1 LLFLACVV
9 AISCS
14 SFPLSLPS
22 TAAGA
27 YSYEA
32 VAGWTRALD
41 IFELDKI
48 LIPIID
54 NQHWIAV
61 RVSMTDKYIQ
71 LYDPEAGNNTN
82 AQLYFD
88 QILRFLGDEH
98 LNKNGGTALLEAS
111 SWCLVLQDPQ
121 LPTQPNVY
129 DCGVFVSAF
138 VYFSML
144 NLPFRRDSGSDPRLF
159 AADLRCQFAR
169 SIMTKI
175 IHF

>member
-1 LLFLACVV
+1 V
-9 AISCS
+9 
-14 SFPLSLPS
+14 
-22 TAAGA
+22 
-27 YSYEA
+27 
-32 VAGWTRALD
+32 D

-48 LIPIID
+48 LIPINVLD

-61 RVSMTDKYIQ
+61 MVSMTEKYIQ
-71 LYDPEAGNNTN
+71 LYNPEAGKNTS

-98 LNKNGGTALLEAS
+98 LNKKGGAAFLPEAS
-111 SWCLVLQDPQ
+111 SGRLVSQDPQ
-121 LPTQPNVY
+121 LPTQPNGY

-159 AADLRCQFAR
+159 AADLRFQFTR